1 MPSDAKFVGFSRG
14 VPVVS
19 TRRGH
24 ALSLWLGKHSGH
36 AGDGQR
42 EIEPLESWGS
52 PFQVRTNA
60 NPWEGVC
67 VSGPAYGQKIGRK
80 SKSECVTLSSSN
92 IFH

>member
-36 AGDGQR
+36 AGDLQR
-42 EIEPLESWGS
+42 EIEPLELWG
-52 PFQVRTNA
+52 
-60 NPWEGVC
+60 
-67 VSGPAYGQKIGRK
+67 
-80 SKSECVTLSSSN
+80 
-92 IFH
+92 